1 MDDDFLYEPKPKKNI
16 TKVFAG
22 LGAVIAGVVIFAVLV
37 FSSLRLLIPVNVAW
51 YSGLVD
57 SPTL

>member
-22 LGAVIAGVVIFAVLV
+22 LGAVITGVVIFAVLV
-37 FSSLRLLIPVNVAW
+37 FSSFTIIDTVNVAW
-51 YSGLVD
+51 YSG
-57 SPTL
+57 